1 MEWARRR
8 SRGIA
13 IDYFD
18 IAAAILSGA
27 WPPSERLPSDGR
39 HMFFLHGAFVASR
52 LDFTACYWFPPRFTW
67 LEKADWFYCFLP
79 SFTVFFFL
87 CTPRFRKFIL
97 SILLSLY
104 FFRNYWVL
112 SHQMSCIAKEKV
124 AIRTPGVSNDK
135 FLLEQRRPHGGV
147 DRPHNPLDASFYC
160 RAFPKATAGIFVLS
174 WKPGKTQ

>member
-1 MEWARRR
+1 MSASSFEGNRHRLFWYRGCHIKRCVTAIRAAPERRPTHV
-8 SRGIA
+8 
-13 IDYFD
+13 
-18 IAAAILSGA
+18 L
-27 WPPSERLPSDGR
+27 
-39 HMFFLHGAFVASR
+39 
-52 LDFTACYWFPPRFTW
+52 PPRCFCCLKTWFHCMLLVSTTFYLVGKGGLVLLLFT
-67 LEKADWFYCFLP
+67 KFHC
-79 SFTVFFFL
+79 FFFL
-87 CTPRFRKFIL
+87 GTPRFRKFIL